1 MKDSTVALLLTVLD
15 LTLLQW
21 TSLWKVRER
30 ERERGKEGERERVE
44 IERGL
49 VVTTLFFIAL
59 GPPLAPSKPIA
70 SHSTTT
76 SVKLKWSPPEHD
88 GHNPI
93 TSYLVE
99 QLQNGFE
106 DWRPIVQQLKTTFT
120 VKTLD
125 PNTWYQFRIIACN
138 EQGSSEPSPP
148 SEKVY
153 TIKSKGERERG
164 RGREEREGE
173 KQGHEMKTCFNDFFN
188 FIVLH
193 TGWMSP
199 VTKRR
204 FLLDTESGKGLLR
217 NCHFTSLLCFSLFL
231 QMRLT

>member
-1 MKDSTVALLLTVLD
+1 MPPPSVIWKCDNEVIEDNDGRGRVHISSCPTSSVLEIKDLLYSNEGQYSCTITNSLGSDTATMD
-15 LTLLQW
+15 LFMEG
-21 TSLWKVRER
+21 KGERER
-30 ERERGKEGERERVE
+30 EREGRRERERVE

-49 VVTTLFFIAL
+49 VVTTLFFIAS

-153 TIKSKGERERG
+153 TIKSKGERGRG
-164 RGREEREGE
+164 RGRG
-173 KQGHEMKTCFNDFFN
+173 
-188 FIVLH
+188 
-193 TGWMSP
+193 
-199 VTKRR
+199 
-204 FLLDTESGKGLLR
+204 R
-217 NCHFTSLLCFSLFL
+217 NKDIK
-231 QMRLT
+231 

>member
-1 MKDSTVALLLTVLD
+1 M
-15 LTLLQW
+15 
-21 TSLWKVRER
+21 
-30 ERERGKEGERERVE
+30 E

-153 TIKSKGERERG
+153 TIKSKGER
-164 RGREEREGE
+164 GREEREGE
-173 KQGHEMKTCFNDFFN
+173 KQGHEMKTCFNDFFL
-188 FIVLH
+188 FYCFAHRLDV
-193 TGWMSP
+193 TGY
-199 VTKRR
+199 
-204 FLLDTESGKGLLR
+204 
-217 NCHFTSLLCFSLFL
+217 
-231 QMRLT
+231 